1 MNDSIETLKKRIL
14 AARGEI
20 PSDLVLKGG
29 KIVNVF
35 SGEIQEG
42 DVAFFD
48 GIIVGVGDG
57 YQGKEHVKLEG
68 KWVTPGLIDGH
79 IHIESSMLPP
89 SRLAAELL
97 THGTTAI
104 VSDPHE
110 IANVLGLDGVR
121 FMLEDSRSIP
131 FDIFFMAPSC
141 VPATHLE
148 TSGATLGASEL
159 SGLKDDPRI
168 LGLAEMMNF
177 PGVIMGDNSVLEKIN
192 LFSGK
197 IVDGHAPLLSGH
209 DLQAY
214 LTAGVRSDHESTQK
228 TEGFEK
234 VSSGMMLMIR
244 EGTAAR
250 DLEELLPL
258 VNKKNSRRFCLV
270 SDDLHAEDIANRG
283 HLNVTLKKAV
293 RLGLDTVTAIQL
305 VTLNPAEYFGLKN
318 RGAVAPGYCADLTVF
333 NDLVNFE
340 PLLVYKNGHKVV
352 DSGNLIGFPV
362 KQSHE
367 VSLGVTRHKPLRIA
381 PIDPNSLRVPHMGAK
396 AKIIELVPG
405 RIITTMRVE
414 EVKSEG
420 GYVVTD
426 IDSDILKLCVVERHQ
441 ASGRIGF
448 GLVRGFGL
456 KKGAIASSVAHD
468 SHNVIAAGVSDG
480 EILRAIERV
489 KTMGG
494 GLAVAAGHE
503 ILAEVPLEIAGLMS
517 TEPLDTLVRQLEKV
531 KKACQHLGSNFE
543 EPFMMLSFLA
553 LPVIPELKLTDRGLV
568 DVNKFEIVP
577 LFSKK
582 E

>member
-48 GIIVGVGDG
+48 GIIVGVGAG

-148 TSGATLGASEL
+148 TSGATLGASGL

-333 NDLVNFE
+333 NDLVDFE
-340 PLLVYKNGHKVV
+340 PLLVYKNGRKVV

-367 VSLGVTRHKPLRIA
+367 VSLGVTGHKPLRIA
-381 PIDPNSLRVPHMGAK
+381 PIDPNSLRVPHKGAK

>member
-48 GIIVGVGDG
+48 GIIVGVGAE

-148 TSGATLGASEL
+148 TSGATLGASGL

-318 RGAVAPGYCADLTVF
+318 RGAVAPGYCADVTVF
-333 NDLVNFE
+333 NDLVDFE
-340 PLLVYKNGHKVV
+340 PLLVYKNGRKVV

-381 PIDPNSLRVPHMGAK
+381 PNRP
-396 AKIIELVPG
+396 
-405 RIITTMRVE
+405 
-414 EVKSEG
+414 
-420 GYVVTD
+420 
-426 IDSDILKLCVVERHQ
+426 
-441 ASGRIGF
+441 
-448 GLVRGFGL
+448 
-456 KKGAIASSVAHD
+456 
-468 SHNVIAAGVSDG
+468 
-480 EILRAIERV
+480 
-489 KTMGG
+489 
-494 GLAVAAGHE
+494 
-503 ILAEVPLEIAGLMS
+503 
-517 TEPLDTLVRQLEKV
+517 
-531 KKACQHLGSNFE
+531 
-543 EPFMMLSFLA
+543 
-553 LPVIPELKLTDRGLV
+553 
-568 DVNKFEIVP
+568 
-577 LFSKK
+577 
-582 E
+582 